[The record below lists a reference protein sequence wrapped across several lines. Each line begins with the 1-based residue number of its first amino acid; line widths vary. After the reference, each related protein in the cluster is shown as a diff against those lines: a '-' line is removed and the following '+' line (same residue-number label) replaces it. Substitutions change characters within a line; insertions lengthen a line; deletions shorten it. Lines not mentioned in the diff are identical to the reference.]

1 MAFCT
6 QCGKELKE
14 GALFCPSCGKKIANV
29 ISSLAA
35 KNVKA
40 SETAGEFVA
49 GRCSDTSRAIPKP
62 WEVIKQGVQKLI
74 GSVRTVIRDPKQLMP
89 VIIFTALWLI
99 VDLLPA
105 LGINPFPVS
114 LLSFLSFGQAGMSN
128 SVKRVL
134 GGAFGKGI
142 FAGFAVSLISSNP
155 LNSVKSTVQK
165 VKSGPKEFF
174 KNLKNKYIA
183 PGKGVAAFYMLGLSI
198 AVLLFDAMAPV
209 TAWSL
214 CGGIAATVMSSRAL
228 TGNGFLKKLFTSLY
242 ASLGNQK
249 VKERTDAILK
259 GITTGFGFSTVFGLI
274 LGKVFVLDTSFLA
287 LSASGLLKVIAV
299 ILLIVTLLITL
310 IRLLVE
316 FSKKGNERRA
326 VA

>member
-14 GALFCPSCGKKIANV
+14 GVLFCPSCGKKIANV
-29 ISSLAA
+29 ISSLVA

-49 GRCSDTSRAIPKP
+49 GRCSDSSKVIPKP
-62 WEVIKQGVQKLI
+62 LAVIKQGVQKLI
-74 GSVRTVIRDPKQLMP
+74 GSVRTVIKDPKQLMP
-89 VIIFTALWLI
+89 VIIFTVLWLI

-114 LLSFLSFGQAGMSN
+114 LLSFLSFGQAGMGN

-134 GGAFGKGI
+134 GGAFGKGV
-142 FAGFAVSLISSNP
+142 FAGFAVSLLSSDP
-155 LNSVKSTVQK
+155 LNSVKSTAQK
-165 VKSGPKEFF
+165 IKSGPKEFF

-183 PGKGVAAFYMLGLSI
+183 PGKGVAAFYILGLSI
-198 AVLLFDAMAPV
+198 AVLLFDAMAPI

-214 CGGIAATVMSSRAL
+214 CGGAAATAMSARAL
-228 TGNGFLKKLFTSLY
+228 TGNGFLKKLFTSIY
-242 ASLGNQK
+242 ASWGSQK
-249 VKERTDAILK
+249 VQERTNAILK

-274 LGKVFVLDTSFLA
+274 LGKVFVFDTSVIA
-287 LSASGLLKVIAV
+287 LSASGLLRVIAI
-299 ILLIVTLLITL
+299 ILLILTLLITL
-310 IRLLVE
+310 ICLLVE
-316 FSKKGNERRA
+316 FSKKDNGRRA